1 MLAIIMECKL
11 KTKSKKLFRL
21 VTLFVAAFSIST
33 PTIMYFSTG
42 EATLNLFVEGFW
54 IIGLLQSLVFVTIVD
69 YYTESKHASKYFS
82 ATVKTNMRQTNG
94 KWRPVDMPIGGWNS
108 KIQGNDPFAEFHD
121 ELFEKEMRQNDPFYA
136 HEVDNIWHGTH
147 LDSSSEEYW
156 K

>member
-1 MLAIIMECKL
+1 MECKL
-11 KTKSKKLFRL
+11 KTKSKKLLRL
-21 VTLFVAAFSIST
+21 ATLFVAAFSIST
-33 PTIMYFSTG
+33 PMVMYFSTG

-54 IIGLLQSLVFVTIVD
+54 IIGLLQALAFTTIVD
-69 YYTESKHASKYFS
+69 YYTESKNTNKYFS
-82 ATVKTNMRQTNG
+82 ATVRTNMRQTNC

-108 KIQGNDPFAEFHD
+108 EIQDYGQFAEFHD
-121 ELFEKEMRQNDPFYA
+121 EFSEKEMRRTNPSYA